1 MMHPTKV
8 PTRVE
13 PHTRWISKGK
23 AGRPVELGVPVCIV
37 EDQFRFILHSEI
49 MWQGSDADFA
59 APMVEITRKLFP
71 DFRAASFGRGFHSPE
86 NRATLDEPKFSSW
99 SKTELWQ
106 VVDVEP
112 MPVFGKF
119 YLNSAVGERQYSGKL
134 LMLSQ

>member
-1 MMHPTKV
+1 MRKIDRVDRGLLKGETIPQNEKV
-8 PTRVE
+8 FSILE

-71 DFRAASFGRGFHSPE
+71 DFRAASFDRGFHSPE
-86 NRATLDEPKFSSW
+86 NRSTLDEPRFSSW
-99 SKTELWQ
+99 GKTELCQ
-106 VVDVEP
+106 VLDVEP
-112 MPVFGKF
+112 ITLSGKF
-119 YLNSAVGERQYSGKL
+119 NNC
-134 LMLSQ
+134 

>member
-1 MMHPTKV
+1 
-8 PTRVE
+8 
-13 PHTRWISKGK
+13 
-23 AGRPVELGVPVCIV
+23 
-37 EDQFRFILHSEI
+37 

-71 DFRAASFGRGFHSPE
+71 DFCAASFGRGFHSPE

-112 MPVFGKF
+112 MPVFGKL
-119 YLNSAVGERQYSGKL
+119 YNG
-134 LMLSQ
+134 